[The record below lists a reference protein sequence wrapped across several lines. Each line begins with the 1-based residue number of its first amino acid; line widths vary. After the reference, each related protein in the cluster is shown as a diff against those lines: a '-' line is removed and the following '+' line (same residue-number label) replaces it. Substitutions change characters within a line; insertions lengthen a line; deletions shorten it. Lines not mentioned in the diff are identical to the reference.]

1 MNKKYFAI
9 PLFAVLALASCGEKG
24 DEPVVVPEVDD
35 SKVVEEE
42 VGLKALNDSLDKT
55 FENDLLGIKAQKT
68 FAKVDYHEY
77 SYDTEGNKVDKHQFG
92 NLTEVSLS
100 IAASGLQ
107 STKAEDFKVAAELS
121 TKANVYVDLGLEKPI
136 TCDEVLTP
144 KAYVANSNL
153 YFNLESSFYSNVAS
167 AVATAIS
174 RIFMPTAPETK
185 VEVPTSGYIKGAVQF
200 DEGVTPAEGLKQMVL
215 DLFADKEEG
224 EGSTPAVP
232 GVPVDPSAATEVLKD
247 NVKIMKVGNT
257 SFQAI
262 LTYTQEA
269 PEGHENEGIKAGV
282 CLNFDSA
289 KGLTNLLV
297 RAAGK
302 VTQTNA
308 EYQAEQAA
316 KGTAVEFTEAQ
327 LKENHIEASVDA
339 SVELDVSTGSSVK
352 VNLPDLSKYEEVV
365 TK

>member
-9 PLFAVLALASCGEKG
+9 PLFAVLALASCGQKG
-24 DEPVVVPEVDD
+24 DDPVVVPEVDD
-35 SKVVEEE
+35 SKVVDEE

-77 SYDTEGNKVDKHQFG
+77 SYDAEGKKVDKNQYG

-107 STKAEDFKVAAELS
+107 STKPEDFKVAAELS
-121 TKANVYVDLGLEKPI
+121 TKANISVDLGLEKPI

-153 YFNLESSFYSNVAS
+153 YFNLESSFYSNVVS
-167 AVATAIS
+167 AIATSIS
-174 RIFMPTAPETK
+174 RMFNPTAAETR
-185 VEVPTSGYIKGAVQF
+185 VEVPTSGYIKDVVKF

-215 DLFADKEEG
+215 DLFAEKEDG
-224 EGSTPAVP
+224 GTPAVP
-232 GVPVDPSAATEVLKD
+232 GVPVDTSEAADVLKD

-262 LTYTQEA
+262 IAYTQEA
-269 PEGHENEGIKAGV
+269 PEGHEGEGINAGV

-289 KGLTNLLV
+289 KGLSSLLV

-316 KGTAVEFTEAQ
+316 KGVEVEFTEAQ
-327 LKENHIEASVDA
+327 LKENHVEASVDA

-352 VNLPDLSKYEEVV
+352 VNLPDLTKYEEVV
-365 TK
+365 VK